1 MKLLLMV
8 SAAAA
13 ISVSVISAD
22 LGGPPGAA
30 PDGASLADV
39 MGSAWPVAA
48 ALVVLATLGM
58 LLPPELLLT
67 GAVVLGHGFGIA
79 AMQVPVA
86 GPLLIS
92 DVLLLVYLLRVVAE
106 RGTSAERNGSVN
118 LWLALF
124 LGWSFLAT
132 LYAGLTVTP
141 LLRIAAYCAVFVLLS
156 HRWVDRRLVY
166 YGVLCYALANLVGGV
181 LLGQPRLLG
190 VDIGDPSQT
199 GALLLAAQCPLLTS
213 ELRFRGRWFV
223 GAVLFCGIFL
233 TQTRGVWFATVVV
246 LVVWAQK
253 KLSAVRIAAILVG
266 LGLAGLQMV
275 GLVTQWLGLNSFSE
289 VLRTQSVVNGIRSGL
304 ENPVFGSGWGHVSS
318 MDHFQVTGW
327 NPIRHVM
334 PYNLFV
340 NVFASVGL
348 PALLALA
355 LFLGALLR
363 RLACRRDA
371 PLLFTVAVLAMSLT
385 EMTLYAGSTLT
396 LIFFVYAGMGLGPAA
411 PADRGVVRMRNPTA
425 GHRLTA
431 LRTDRPGEL
440 RTEADV
446 RCEAPATM

>member
-1 MKLLLMV
+1 MV
-8 SAAAA
+8 SAA
-13 ISVSVISAD
+13 ISVPVTTLD
-22 LGGPPGAA
+22 PGRPPA
-30 PDGASLADV
+30 PGLDAASLADV
-39 MGSAWPVAA
+39 LGSAWPVAA
-48 ALVVLATLGM
+48 TLVALATLGM

-67 GAVVLGHGFGIA
+67 GAVVLGHGFAITA
-79 AMQVPVA
+79 LQAPVA

-92 DVLLLVYLLRVVAE
+92 DVLLLAYLLRVVAE
-106 RGTSAERNGSVN
+106 RRPSAERNGSVN

-141 LLRIAAYCAVFVLLS
+141 LLRITAYCAVFVLLS
-156 HRWVDRRLVY
+156 RRWVDRRLVY

-181 LLGQPRLLG
+181 LLGQQRLLG

-199 GALLLAAQCPLLTS
+199 GALLLAALCPLLTS

-253 KLSAVRIAAILVG
+253 KLSAVRIAAVLAG

-289 VLRTQSVVNGIRSGL
+289 VLRRQSVVNGIRSGL

-318 MDHFQVTGW
+318 MDHFQVAGW
-327 NPIRHVM
+327 NPTRYVM

-340 NVFASVGL
+340 NVFAAVGL
-348 PALLALA
+348 PALLALV
-355 LFLGALLR
+355 LFLGGLLR
-363 RLACRRDA
+363 RQACRRDA

-385 EMTLYAGSTLT
+385 EMTLYAGSTQT
-396 LIFFVYAGMGLGPAA
+396 LLFFVYAGMGLGSAVPL
-411 PADRGVVRMRNPTA
+411 DRSIVRMRNPTTA
-425 GHRLTA
+425 RRLTA
-431 LRTDRPGEL
+431 PRTDRPGEL
-440 RTEADV
+440 RTKTGV
-446 RCEAPATM
+446 RRAAPAPT